1 MVVNCFFVVVNCF
14 LVVVNWFLCGY
25 ELVFLFHGSLL
36 IGTGCGF
43 GPGLYGFKLV
53 LAWGPWIHRATMSY
67 IYVL

>member
-1 MVVNCFFVVVNCF
+1 MKLF
-14 LVVVNWFLCGY
+14 LVVMSGY
-25 ELVFLFHGSLL
+25 EVVFGLSWIFL

-53 LAWGPWIHRATMSY
+53 FAWGPWIHRATMPY